1 MRAWDTA
8 TDTRR
13 PRPFPRPAPCAR
25 CRRLRIAMAG
35 ALLVLVASLG
45 LRAATV
51 PKAAASAASAPASV
65 PASVAASAPDTAMVP
80 LAAWP
85 AASSASAIDMRLV
98 YKTVTLPSARRGAP
112 YGPREVVRGGTP
124 PYRYTIDGKLPPGLV
139 LTEDGRLGGLPAEN
153 GSFRFVLGVQD
164 AESPPRIA
172 QQAYVLNVYTPSI
185 RPPAGAASAASAP
198 AAPPALTTL
207 GVADAEATANTHVGL
222 PASYKLTPADQA
234 TLAPEAASPAGAPVA
249 MSAASP
255 AATPELVPADGLPPA
270 AVTEPVP
277 PVVPSP
283 DQLAAVLLPLTD
295 VEYPTRALFVNALEQ
310 SRCAYYRVHVTE
322 MALKQQLT
330 VDPQCPPPAQAPAA
344 SAPASRKPAVTVQGS
359 LSLREFYDNLLPAP
373 LRDAIVRAAEK
384 RHPFGDAK
392 PLRLSGAGCGCTP
405 QRTDNEV
412 IGFVP
417 YWLATEAPLAVDF
430 SLFTRLNYMGV
441 VLADSG
447 NWVLPPGW
455 DGQAGGFARETRR
468 HGTRVDLVLYRRDW
482 ASVLALPETQ
492 LDTVA
497 RNAARNA
504 VVLADTRNDDLQA
517 NLDGLLLPQWRESP
531 YVYDG
536 ITVFF
541 EDSPTDGP
549 QQKAFARFLKLFLQ
563 RLVAEMQ
570 ATGRSYQA
578 NIVVPDKLLGDTG
591 AYNFS
596 DLMDVL
602 ETAEPRRSSKGVEEG
617 AKVRYRGTTDLTID
631 FLVLLSEP
639 TGASTMTLRAR
650 IDATPNLS
658 GHRRIAFL
666 ESVVPIEFHQR
677 GEKPAALPPQERD
690 QLDRDLAYIK
700 WTYGGIGLWPLPTP
714 GIGSGET
721 VHALLTHNY
730 AVPRGAL
737 AGLCEFACPNR
748 LPLRLL
754 FEALLLAEGIGIALY
769 AWNCRVRRI
778 GRRYLLMLWAGA
790 LATLALAFV
799 VFSCDPALLH
809 WREQNYL
816 LYGLILLLFAAGVY
830 VTFKPRVEAP

>member
-1 MRAWDTA
+1 MDTHRDQA
-8 TDTRR
+8 
-13 PRPFPRPAPCAR
+13 FPRAAPCAR
-25 CRRLRIAMAG
+25 CRRLRIALAG
-35 ALLVLVASLG
+35 AVLVMAASLG

-51 PKAAASAASAPASV
+51 PPAAPASAPAGA
-65 PASVAASAPDTAMVP
+65 PHTAPHTAPDTAMVP

-85 AASSASAIDMRLV
+85 AASAIDMRLV

-112 YGPREVVRGGTP
+112 YGPREVVKGGTP
-124 PYRYTIDGKLPPGLV
+124 PYRFTVDGKLPPGLV

-164 AESPPRIA
+164 AESPPRAA
-172 QQAYVLNVYTPSI
+172 QQAYVLNVYTAASK
-185 RPPAGAASAASAP
+185 PAAAASAASVP
-198 AAPPALTTL
+198 AAPRAMTTL
-207 GVADAEATANTHVGL
+207 GTADAEATANTRAGQ
-222 PASYKLTPADQA
+222 PATYKLTPADQA
-234 TLAPEAASPAGAPVA
+234 GLVPEAAPPAPGLVPAPETG
-249 MSAASP
+249 P
-255 AATPELVPADGLPPA
+255 VPADGPAPPA
-270 AVTEPVP
+270 AVAPGDP
-277 PVVPSP
+277 APVVPSAE
-283 DQLAAVLLPLTD
+283 QLQAVLLPLTD
-295 VEYPTRALFVNALEQ
+295 VEYPTRALFVDALEQ
-310 SRCAYYRVHVTE
+310 SRCDYYRVHVNE
-322 MALKQQLT
+322 MALKKQLS
-330 VDPQCPPPAQAPAA
+330 VDTRCPPQPAPAPA
-344 SAPASRKPAVTVQGS
+344 SAPSRKPAATG
-359 LSLREFYDNLLPAP
+359 LSLREFYDDLLPAA
-373 LRDAIVRAAEK
+373 LRDDIVKVAEK
-384 RHPFGDAK
+384 RHPFTDVK
-392 PLRLSGAGCGCTP
+392 PLRLTGAGCGCTP

-430 SLFTRLNYMGV
+430 SLFTRLEYMGV
-441 VLADSG
+441 VLGDSG

-455 DGQAGGFARETRR
+455 DGQSGGFARETRR

-482 ASVLALPETQ
+482 ASLLALPEAQ
-492 LDTVA
+492 ADAVA

-504 VVLADTRNDDLQA
+504 VVLADTHHTDLQSRF
-517 NLDGLLLPQWRESP
+517 DGLLLPQWRESA

-541 EDSPTDGP
+541 EDSPTEGP

-570 ATGRSYQA
+570 ASGRSYQA
-578 NIVVPDKLLGDTG
+578 NIVVPDHLLGDTG

-602 ETAEPRRSSKGVEEG
+602 ESAEPRRSSKGVEEG
-617 AKVRYRGTTDLTID
+617 AKVRYRGTTDLTVD

-639 TGASTMTLRAR
+639 TGASTMALRAQ
-650 IDATPNLS
+650 IDATPNLA

-677 GEKPAALPPQERD
+677 GDKPVLLAPPERD

-700 WTYGGIGLWPLPTP
+700 WTYGGIGLWPLPTT
-714 GIGSGET
+714 GLGSGET
-721 VHALLTHNY
+721 VSGLLAHNY
-730 AVPRGAL
+730 TVPRGAL

-754 FEALLLAEGIGIALY
+754 FEALVLAECLGIALY

-799 VFSCDPALLH
+799 VFSCDPALQH

>member
-1 MRAWDTA
+1 MTHRDA
-8 TDTRR
+8 
-13 PRPFPRPAPCAR
+13 PFPRPAPCAR
-25 CRRLRIAMAG
+25 CRRLRIALAG
-35 ALLVLVASLG
+35 AVLVTVASLG

-51 PKAAASAASAPASV
+51 PQ
-65 PASVAASAPDTAMVP
+65 AASAPDAAMVP
-80 LAAWP
+80 VAAWP
-85 AASSASAIDMRLV
+85 AASAASAIDMRLV

-112 YGPREVVRGGTP
+112 YGPREVVKGGTP

-172 QQAYVLNVYTPSI
+172 QQAYVLNVYTPSS

-234 TLAPEAASPAGAPVA
+234 TLAPEAATPVAPTAAAPAPV
-249 MSAASP
+249 STTS
-255 AATPELVPADGLPPA
+255 PELVPADGLPPA

-330 VDPQCPPPAQAPAA
+330 VDPQCPPPAQASAA

-359 LSLREFYDNLLPAP
+359 LSLREFYDNLLPVP

-447 NWVLPPGW
+447 TWVLPPGW

-482 ASVLALPETQ
+482 ASLLAVPDAQ
-492 LDTVA
+492 LDGVA

-517 NLDGLLLPQWRESP
+517 HLDGLLLPQWRESP
-531 YVYDG
+531 YLYDG

-578 NIVVPDKLLGDTG
+578 NIVVPDKLLGDSG

-677 GEKPAALPPQERD
+677 GEKPAPLPPQERD

-737 AGLCEFACPNR
+737 AGLCEFACPHR

-754 FEALLLAEGIGIALY
+754 FEALLLAEGTGIALY

-790 LATLALAFV
+790 LATLGLAFV
-799 VFSCDPALLH
+799 VFSCDPALQH

>member
-1 MRAWDTA
+1 MTHRDA
-8 TDTRR
+8 
-13 PRPFPRPAPCAR
+13 PFPRPAPCAR
-25 CRRLRIAMAG
+25 CRRARIALAG
-35 ALLVLVASLG
+35 AVLVLVASLG

-51 PKAAASAASAPASV
+51 PHAASAPAS
-65 PASVAASAPDTAMVP
+65 SAASAPDMAMVP
-80 LAAWP
+80 IAAWP
-85 AASSASAIDMRLV
+85 AASAASGVDMRLV

-112 YGPREVVRGGTP
+112 YGPREVVKGGTP

-164 AESPPRIA
+164 AASPSRAA
-172 QQAYVLNVYTPSI
+172 QQAYVLNVYTPVL
-185 RPPAGAASAASAP
+185 RPAAAASAASAP
-198 AAPPALTTL
+198 AASPALTTL
-207 GVADAEATANTHVGL
+207 GVAEAEATADTRAGL
-222 PASYKLTPADQA
+222 PVSYKLTPADQA
-234 TLAPEAASPAGAPVA
+234 GLAPEAAA
-249 MSAASP
+249 P
-255 AATPELVPADGLPPA
+255 AAAPAPALVPADGLPPA
-270 AVTEPVP
+270 VVTEPVP

-283 DQLAAVLLPLTD
+283 DQLQAVLLPLTD

-330 VDPQCPPPAQAPAA
+330 VDTQCPPLPPVSAA
-344 SAPASRKPAVTVQGS
+344 SAPAARKPVATPAAATAVGS
-359 LSLREFYDNLLPAP
+359 LSLREFYDNLLPDA
-373 LRDAIVRAAEK
+373 LRADIVRAAEK
-384 RHPFGDAK
+384 RHPFGEAK
-392 PLRLSGAGCGCTP
+392 PLRLNGAGCGCTP
-405 QRTDNEV
+405 QRVDNEV

-430 SLFTRLNYMGV
+430 SLFTRLSYMGV

-482 ASVLALPETQ
+482 ASLLALPEAQ
-492 LDTVA
+492 LDGVA

-504 VVLADTRNDDLQA
+504 VVLADTRDGTLQA
-517 NLDGLLLPQWRESP
+517 GLDGLLLPQWRESE

-536 ITVFF
+536 LTVFF
-541 EDSPTDGP
+541 EDSPTQGP

-677 GEKPAALPPQERD
+677 GEKAAVLPPQERD

-730 AVPRGAL
+730 TAPRGAL

-754 FEALLLAEGIGIALY
+754 FEALVLAEGIGIALY

-778 GRRYLLMLWAGA
+778 GRRYLLMVWAGA
-790 LATLALAFV
+790 LATLVLAFV
-799 VFSCDPALLH
+799 VFSCDPSLQH

-816 LYGLILLLFAAGVY
+816 LYGLILLLFAAGIY

>member
-1 MRAWDTA
+1 MKTGDSFA
-8 TDTRR
+8 
-13 PRPFPRPAPCAR
+13 RPAPCAR
-25 CRRLRIAMAG
+25 CRRARIALAG
-35 ALLVLVASLG
+35 AALVLVASLG

-51 PKAAASAASAPASV
+51 PPAASAPAS
-65 PASVAASAPDTAMVP
+65 APEIAMVP
-80 LAAWP
+80 IAAWP
-85 AASSASAIDMRLV
+85 AASAVSGVDMRLV

-112 YGPREVVRGGTP
+112 YGPREVVKGGTP

-164 AESPPRIA
+164 AASPSRAA
-172 QQAYVLNVYTPSI
+172 QQAYVLNVYTPAS
-185 RPPAGAASAASAP
+185 RPAAAASAASVP

-207 GVADAEATANTHVGL
+207 GVADAEATANTQAGL
-222 PASYKLTPADQA
+222 PVSYKLTPADQA
-234 TLAPEAASPAGAPVA
+234 GLAPEAAA
-249 MSAASP
+249 P
-255 AATPELVPADGLPPA
+255 AAAPALVPADGLPPA
-270 AVTEPVP
+270 VVTEPVP
-277 PVVPSP
+277 PAVPSP
-283 DQLAAVLLPLTD
+283 DQLKAVLLPLTD
-295 VEYPTRALFVNALEQ
+295 VEYPTRALFVTALEQ

-330 VDPQCPPPAQAPAA
+330 VDAQCPPLPQASAA
-344 SAPASRKPAVTVQGS
+344 SAPAARKPAAAPAATAVGS
-359 LSLREFYDNLLPAP
+359 LSLREFYDNLLPDA
-373 LRDAIVRAAEK
+373 LRADIVRAAEK

-392 PLRLSGAGCGCTP
+392 PLRLNGAGCGCTP
-405 QRTDNEV
+405 QHVDNEV

-430 SLFTRLNYMGV
+430 SLFSRLSYMGV
-441 VLADSG
+441 VLGDSG

-482 ASVLALPETQ
+482 ASLLALPEAQ
-492 LDTVA
+492 LDAVA

-504 VVLADTRNDDLQA
+504 VVLADTRDGTLQA
-517 NLDGLLLPQWRESP
+517 GLDGLLLPQWRESE

-536 ITVFF
+536 LTVFF
-541 EDSPTDGP
+541 EDSPTEGP

-563 RLVAEMQ
+563 RLVVEMQ

-578 NIVVPDKLLGDTG
+578 NIVVPDRLLGDTG

-650 IDATPNLS
+650 IDATPNLA

-730 AVPRGAL
+730 AAPRGRL
-737 AGLCEFACPNR
+737 AELCDFACPNR

-754 FEALLLAEGIGIALY
+754 FEALVLAEGIGIALY

-778 GRRYLLMLWAGA
+778 GRRYLLMVWAGA

-799 VFSCDPALLH
+799 VFSCDPSLQH

-816 LYGLILLLFAAGVY
+816 LYGLILLLFAVGVY